1 MGGEKRSLLPHGLG
15 MRPTTDNTYEM
26 NTFCLYQTVLP
37 KPSTMTVPVLR
48 TVTIV
53 GEWPDDIASDYSLLN
68 PIGNEP
74 TTGDCKVNKAMQ

>member
-1 MGGEKRSLLPHGLG
+1 
-15 MRPTTDNTYEM
+15 
-26 NTFCLYQTVLP
+26 
-37 KPSTMTVPVLR
+37 MTVPVLR